1 MSARF
6 WKWLGG
12 SFAFAAIPFVLKGM
26 VLWSYGEPTGFFTI
40 LGNGDLALA
49 ASILSSSALLTLYLI
64 DKRDTADKT
73 GFFIATVMVSS
84 IAIGYYAAVSKAF
97 PNPRAADDMSVTL
110 VSSVLYLI
118 AAISSWYSLRLAEEE
133 RSRGSD

>member
-12 SFAFAAIPFVLKGM
+12 SFAFAAIPFVLKGL
-26 VLWSYGEPTGFFTI
+26 VLFSYGEPAGFFTI

-64 DKRDTADKT
+64 DKRNTADKA
-73 GFFIATVMVSS
+73 GFFIATAVFSS
-84 IAIGYYAAVSKAF
+84 IAIGYYSAVSKAF
-97 PNPRAADDMSVTL
+97 PNPRAADDMSVTF
-110 VSSVLYLI
+110 VSTVLYLI

-133 RSRGSD
+133 RSSDPD